1 MIVGVAWLNIRGAGS
16 KRYERFAF
24 VVLFDLVLQTTIV
37 ILGLAIIFNP
47 DVLTDPASLGGTP
60 STEDL
65 VFAFTLTLVTFA
77 GVDASSGLAG
87 EVAVGRKGLKRLM
100 TARMLAFIPYVGI
113 SLVAISALPLEDLR
127 GGGADDYVDAPML
140 GVAAAF
146 DPAWL
151 ADISARADRHLGVR
165 DPRDRLQRG
174 DARACRGWAT
184 RSPSTARSRRRSGAC
199 TRRARP
205 RS

>member
-1 MIVGVAWLNIRGAGS
+1 M
-16 KRYERFAF
+16 
-24 VVLFDLVLQTTIV
+24 
-37 ILGLAIIFNP
+37 ILGLALVLNP
-47 DVLTDPASLGGTP
+47 DVLTDPASIGGTP
-60 STEDL
+60 SATDL

-113 SLVAISALPLEDLR
+113 SLVAVSALPLDDLR
-127 GGGADDYVDAPML
+127 SGGPDDYVDAPML

-151 ADISARADRHLGVR
+151 ADTLRVLIGALGVR
-165 DPRDRLQRG
+165 DPRDRLQRR
-174 DARACRGWAT
+174 DARALAARLLAGAQPPDPVGDRAPAPDARDAGGDHRASARCS
-184 RSPSTARSRRRSGAC
+184 RSC
-199 TRRARP
+199 C
-205 RS
+205 